1 MGGESLN
8 ITMSTL
14 IMKWFKKETRAERN
28 EKNFKKWLNSYI
40 PKATNQRI
48 ELVRIFTDRNDN
60 NWYILKNAGQ
70 LTKER
75 SQRIE
80 ESMLAIEY
88 GVSKQEIMDKMNDVL
103 TNVKDLPWMNAT
115 KDKLRQF
122 VESAQNVINDLLF
135 RMKNIT
141 LDDMLIQ
148 AGLYFFYIDGE
159 NPYIINEETQQRK
172 LDAIRQDDELRSFF
186 LTSMEQI
193 LRGLSD
199 TKK

>member
-1 MGGESLN
+1 M
-8 ITMSTL
+8 
-14 IMKWFKKETRAERN
+14 WFKKQSRAEKN
-28 EKNFKKWLNSYI
+28 EKNFKKWLNAYI
-40 PKATNQRI
+40 PKSTNQKI
-48 ELVRIFTDRNDN
+48 ELIRVFTDRNDN

-88 GVSKQEIMDKMNDVL
+88 GVSKSEIMDKMNEVL
-103 TNVKDLPWMNAT
+103 INVKDLPWMNAT

-122 VESAQNVINDLLF
+122 VESSQNTINDLLF

-172 LDAIRQDDELRSFF
+172 LDAIRSDDELRAFF
-186 LTSMEQI
+186 LNSMEVI

-199 TKK
+199 TKS

>member
-1 MGGESLN
+1 M
-8 ITMSTL
+8 
-14 IMKWFKKETRAERN
+14 WFKKQSRAEKN
-28 EKNFKKWLNSYI
+28 ENNFKKWLNAYI
-40 PKATNQRI
+40 PKSTNQKI
-48 ELVRIFTDRNDN
+48 ELVRVFTDRNDN

-88 GVSKQEIMDKMNDVL
+88 GVSKTEIMDKMNEVL

-122 VESAQNVINDLLF
+122 VESSQNTINDLLF

-148 AGLYFFYIDGE
+148 AGLYFFYIDGK

-172 LDAIRQDDELRSFF
+172 LDAIRSDDELRAFF
-186 LTSMEQI
+186 LNSMEQI

-199 TKK
+199 TKS

>member
-1 MGGESLN
+1 M
-8 ITMSTL
+8 
-14 IMKWFKKETRAERN
+14 WFKKQSRSEKN
-28 EKNFKKWLNSYI
+28 EKNFKKWLNAYI
-40 PKATNQRI
+40 PKSTNQKI
-48 ELVRIFTDRNDN
+48 ELVRVFTDRNDN

-88 GVSKQEIMDKMNDVL
+88 GVSKTEIMDKMNEVL

-122 VESAQNVINDLLF
+122 VESSQNTINDLLF

-148 AGLYFFYIDGE
+148 AGLYFFYIDNE

-172 LDAIRQDDELRSFF
+172 LDAIGQDDELRAFF
-186 LTSMEQI
+186 LNSMEQI

-199 TKK
+199 TKS

>member
-1 MGGESLN
+1 M
-8 ITMSTL
+8 
-14 IMKWFKKETRAERN
+14 WFKKQSRAEKN
-28 EKNFKKWLNSYI
+28 EKNFKKWLNAYI
-40 PKATNQRI
+40 PKSTNQKI
-48 ELVRIFTDRNDN
+48 ELIRVFTDRNDN

-88 GVSKQEIMDKMNDVL
+88 GVSKSEIMDKMNDVL
-103 TNVKDLPWMNAT
+103 LNVKELPWMNAT

-122 VESAQNVINDLLF
+122 VESSQNTINDLLF
-135 RMKNIT
+135 RMKHIT

-148 AGLYFFYIDGE
+148 AGLYFFYIDNE

-172 LDAIRQDDELRSFF
+172 LDAINQDDELRAFF
-186 LTSMEQI
+186 LSSMEQI
-193 LRGLSD
+193 LRGLND
-199 TKK
+199 TKS

>member
-1 MGGESLN
+1 M
-8 ITMSTL
+8 
-14 IMKWFKKETRAERN
+14 WFKKQSRAEKN
-28 EKNFKKWLNSYI
+28 EKNFKKWLNAYI
-40 PKATNQRI
+40 PKSTNQKI
-48 ELVRIFTDRNDN
+48 ELVRVFTDRNDN

-88 GVSKQEIMDKMNDVL
+88 GVSKSEIMDKMNEVL
-103 TNVKDLPWMNAT
+103 LNVKELPWMNAT

-122 VESAQNVINDLLF
+122 VESSQNTINDLLF
-135 RMKNIT
+135 RMKHIT

-148 AGLYFFYIDGE
+148 AGLYFFYIDNE

-172 LDAIRQDDELRSFF
+172 LDAINQDDELRAFF
-186 LTSMEQI
+186 LSSMEQI
-193 LRGLSD
+193 LRGLND
-199 TKK
+199 TKS

>member
-1 MGGESLN
+1 M
-8 ITMSTL
+8 
-14 IMKWFKKETRAERN
+14 WFKKQSRAEKN
-28 EKNFKKWLNSYI
+28 ENNFKKWLNAYI
-40 PKATNQRI
+40 PKSTNQKI
-48 ELVRIFTDRNDN
+48 ELVRVFTDRNDN

-88 GVSKQEIMDKMNDVL
+88 GVSKSEIMDKMNEVL
-103 TNVKDLPWMNAT
+103 INVKDLPWMNAT

-122 VESAQNVINDLLF
+122 VESSQNTINDLLF

-172 LDAIRQDDELRSFF
+172 LDAIRSDDELRDFF
-186 LTSMEQI
+186 LNSMEVI

-199 TKK
+199 TKS

>member
-1 MGGESLN
+1 
-8 ITMSTL
+8 
-14 IMKWFKKETRAERN
+14 
-28 EKNFKKWLNSYI
+28 
-40 PKATNQRI
+40 
-48 ELVRIFTDRNDN
+48 
-60 NWYILKNAGQ
+60 
-70 LTKER
+70 
-75 SQRIE
+75 
-80 ESMLAIEY
+80 MLAIEY
-88 GVSKQEIMDKMNDVL
+88 GVSKTEIMDKMNEVL

-122 VESAQNVINDLLF
+122 VESSQNTINDLLF

-172 LDAIRQDDELRSFF
+172 LDAINQDDELRAFF
-186 LTSMEQI
+186 LNSMEVI

-199 TKK
+199 TKS

>member
-1 MGGESLN
+1 M
-8 ITMSTL
+8 
-14 IMKWFKKETRAERN
+14 WFKKQSRAEKN
-28 EKNFKKWLNSYI
+28 EKNFKKWLNAYI
-40 PKATNQRI
+40 PKSTNQKI
-48 ELVRIFTDRNDN
+48 ELIRVFTDRNDN

-88 GVSKQEIMDKMNDVL
+88 GVSKSEIMDKMNEVL
-103 TNVKDLPWMNAT
+103 LNVKELPWMNAT

-122 VESAQNVINDLLF
+122 VESSQNTINDLLF
-135 RMKNIT
+135 RMKHIT

-148 AGLYFFYIDGE
+148 AGLYFFYIDNE

-172 LDAIRQDDELRSFF
+172 LDAINQDDELRAFF
-186 LTSMEQI
+186 LSSMEQI
-193 LRGLSD
+193 LRGLND
-199 TKK
+199 TKS

>member
-1 MGGESLN
+1 M
-8 ITMSTL
+8 
-14 IMKWFKKETRAERN
+14 WFKKQSRAEKN
-28 EKNFKKWLNSYI
+28 ESNFRKWLNAYI
-40 PKATNQRI
+40 PKSTNQKI
-48 ELVRIFTDRNDN
+48 ELVRVFTDRNDN

-115 KDKLRQF
+115 KDKLRHF
-122 VESAQNVINDLLF
+122 VESSQNTINDLLF

-148 AGLYFFYIDGE
+148 AGLYFFYIDNE

-172 LDAIRQDDELRSFF
+172 LDAVRSDDELRAFF

-199 TKK
+199 TKS

>member
-1 MGGESLN
+1 
-8 ITMSTL
+8 
-14 IMKWFKKETRAERN
+14 MKWFKKETRAERN

-88 GVSKQEIMDKMNDVL
+88 GVSKQEIVDKMNEVL

-122 VESAQNVINDLLF
+122 VESSQNVINDLLY

>member
-1 MGGESLN
+1 
-8 ITMSTL
+8 
-14 IMKWFKKETRAERN
+14 MKWFKKETRAERN

-48 ELVRIFTDRNDN
+48 ELVRIFTDRNDH

-88 GVSKQEIMDKMNDVL
+88 GVSKQEITEKMNELL
-103 TNVKDLPWMNAT
+103 TNVKDLPWMNMT

-122 VESAQNVINDLLF
+122 VESSQNVLNDLLY

-172 LDAIRQDDELRSFF
+172 LEAIRADDELRSFF
-186 LTSMEQI
+186 LTSMEVI
-193 LRGLSD
+193 LRGSND
-199 TKK
+199 IKK

>member
-1 MGGESLN
+1 
-8 ITMSTL
+8 
-14 IMKWFKKETRAERN
+14 MKWFKKETRAERN

-88 GVSKQEIMDKMNDVL
+88 GVSKQEIMESLKYQLKIVL
-103 TNVKDLPWMNAT
+103 
-115 KDKLRQF
+115 
-122 VESAQNVINDLLF
+122 
-135 RMKNIT
+135 
-141 LDDMLIQ
+141 
-148 AGLYFFYIDGE
+148 
-159 NPYIINEETQQRK
+159 
-172 LDAIRQDDELRSFF
+172 IRQVYDFQPRYTIAANLRFKSA
-186 LTSMEQI
+186 LI
-193 LRGLSD
+193 LKSYKHPRY
-199 TKK
+199 